1 MSWITLS
8 QVERVAQK
16 DPPEVTDFEVTM
28 RVVVC
33 GGIEPEVFVVDVSTG
48 EFQHVALVADM
59 LSWPST
65 KEAALDA
72 YKAYYRVS
80 SFSRSFTLKSK
91 AIAFELD
98 VRRRVEILNTAWSAD
113 TDGAFG
119 GESTYTYEVV
129 LS

>member
-1 MSWITLS
+1 MLS
-8 QVERVAQK
+8 LTSPQHCSHEMFSSCPDAAFVEGVNKVKRHTK
-16 DPPEVTDFEVTM
+16 PTPKNRE
-28 RVVVC
+28 
-33 GGIEPEVFVVDVSTG
+33 GGIIE
-48 EFQHVALVADM
+48 
-59 LSWPST
+59 

>member
-1 MSWITLS
+1 ML
-8 QVERVAQK
+8 EKLKAQLK
-16 DPPEVTDFEVTM
+16 
-28 RVVVC
+28 
-33 GGIEPEVFVVDVSTG
+33 
-48 EFQHVALVADM
+48 
-59 LSWPST
+59 
-65 KEAALDA
+65 AAKAELRIRARNMNAA

-80 SFSRSFTLKSK
+80 SFSLSFTLKSK